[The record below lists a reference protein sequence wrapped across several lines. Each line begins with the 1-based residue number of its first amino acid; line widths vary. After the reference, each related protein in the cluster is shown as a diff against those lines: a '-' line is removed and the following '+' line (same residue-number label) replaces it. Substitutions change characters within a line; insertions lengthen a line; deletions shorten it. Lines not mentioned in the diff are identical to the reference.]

1 MLDRIRDSSTR
12 WGWPWGALGMVW
24 ILVGCQS
31 TTRVGDHYYANGRYP
46 EAAAAYQVYLDS
58 GTTDKDQTTRTLYR
72 LAVIFATPGSSAY
85 DPQRSVEILEQLVGV
100 YPGSLYAPEAML
112 LRNLQLEIRDLEA
125 ELTRDRVRLT
135 ELEVDLVERE
145 RELAGL
151 EQQVGERD
159 EQITALMDSIPPLR
173 IEIRELIRE
182 LAAKQQELE
191 QLERLKAI
199 DLDQPPR

>member
-1 MLDRIRDSSTR
+1 VLDRILDSRTR
-12 WGWPWGALGMVW
+12 RGRLWGVLCVVW
-24 ILVGCQS
+24 ILGSCQS
-31 TTRVGDHYYANGRYP
+31 ATRVGDHYYANRRFP

-85 DPQRSVEILEQLVGV
+85 DPQRSLEILEQLIGI
-100 YPGSLYAPEAML
+100 YPGSVYAPEAML
-112 LRNLQLEIRDLEA
+112 LRNLQLEIGDLEA
-125 ELTRDRVRLT
+125 ELTHDRVRLT
-135 ELEVDLVERE
+135 ELEVDLTERE

-159 EQITALMDSIPPLR
+159 EQIAALTDSIPPLR

-182 LAAKQQELE
+182 LSAKQQELE

-199 DLDQPPR
+199 DLDQSPP